1 MGKGSI
7 RHDPSLKQL
16 PVASNSKPRIDEA
29 IIIIVSVLILGVQGQ
44 THGQEDAPER
54 LLISD
59 EHLQLL
65 PLDLPSLPHIAL
77 IHPNLEDGPRGC
89 SK

>member
-1 MGKGSI
+1 
-7 RHDPSLKQL
+7 
-16 PVASNSKPRIDEA
+16 
-29 IIIIVSVLILGVQGQ
+29 
-44 THGQEDAPER
+44 
-54 LLISD
+54 
-59 EHLQLL
+59 LQLL